1 MAGGSFVMR
10 AASAVTKKKDTRNKV
25 NGEFL
30 MFWIS
35 CQTVYCLAIYIY
47 VLYVKYRSVNI
58 YIYIFLLIFA
68 P

>member
-1 MAGGSFVMR
+1 MR

-58 YIYIFLLIFA
+58 YIYFF
-68 P
+68 